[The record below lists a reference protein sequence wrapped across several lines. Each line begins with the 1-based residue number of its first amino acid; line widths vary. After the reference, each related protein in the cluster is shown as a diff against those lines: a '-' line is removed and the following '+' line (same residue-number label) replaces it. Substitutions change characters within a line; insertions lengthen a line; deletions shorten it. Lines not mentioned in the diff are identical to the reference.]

1 MSCILYYSNFCQ
13 HSKKLLQ
20 SAAKLSLEKE
30 VHFIGIDNREQIQ
43 GKTFVILKDGSKM
56 ILPENITKVP
66 ALLLLNDNYKVLF
79 GESIYTFLNRLKTHN
94 QQQDQYSG
102 QRQQQQQS
110 MMDYNS
116 EPSCYSFSNSGFISS
131 DNYSFL
137 DMDADSLGTKGN
149 GGLRQMHN
157 YVQLN
162 NEQKINTPSDEFEY
176 KTERQGEMTMEA
188 YQAQRDADLNNIKY
202 KEC

>member
-43 GKTFVILKDGSKM
+43 GKTFVILNDGSKM
-56 ILPENITKVP
+56 ILPENIIKVP
-66 ALLLLNDNYKVLF
+66 ALLLLNDNYRVLF
-79 GESIYTFLNRLKTHN
+79 GESIYTFLSRIKPQSH
-94 QQQDQYSG
+94 QQDQHSV
-102 QRQQQQQS
+102 QQQQP
-110 MMDYNS
+110 MMNYNS
-116 EPSCYSFSNSGFISS
+116 EPSCYSFSNTGFISS

-162 NEQKINTPSDEFEY
+162 NEQTINTPSDEFDY
-176 KTERQGEMTMEA
+176 KTDRQGELTMEA
-188 YQAQRDADLNNIKY
+188 YQAKRDADMNNIKY

>member
-66 ALLLLNDNYKVLF
+66 ALLLLNDNYRVLF
-79 GESIYTFLNRLKTHN
+79 GESIYTYLSRIKST
-94 QQQDQYSG
+94 S
-102 QRQQQQQS
+102 QQQQQQGQYS
-110 MMDYNS
+110 AQHQQPMSQFNS

-162 NEQKINTPSDEFEY
+162 DELKINTPSDEFDY
-176 KTERQGEMTMEA
+176 KTERQGEMTMEV

>member
-1 MSCILYYSNFCQ
+1 MSCILYYSNYCQ

-20 SAAKLSLEKE
+20 NAAKLSVEKD
-30 VHFIGIDNREQIQ
+30 VHFVCIDNREQIQ
-43 GKTFVILKDGSKM
+43 GKNFVILKDGSKM
-56 ILPENITKVP
+56 IMPENVTKVP

-79 GESIYTFLNRLKTHN
+79 GESIYAYLNRLRPQN
-94 QQQDQYSG
+94 QTQPSSQMANPTQQPMANMSL
-102 QRQQQQQS
+102 
-110 MMDYNS
+110 
-116 EPSCYSFSNSGFISS
+116 EPSCYSFSNTGFICS

-137 DMDADSLGTKGN
+137 DMNADSLGTKGD

-162 NEQKINTPSDEFEY
+162 QDFKINTPSDEFQY

-188 YQAQRDADLNNIKY
+188 YQAQRDADMNNIKY